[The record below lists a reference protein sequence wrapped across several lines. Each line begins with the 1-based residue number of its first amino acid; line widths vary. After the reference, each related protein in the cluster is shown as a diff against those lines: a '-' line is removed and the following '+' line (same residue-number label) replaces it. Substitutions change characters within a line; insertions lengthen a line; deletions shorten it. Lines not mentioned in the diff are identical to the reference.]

1 MEQRLDHALMA
12 LQRLTGTE
20 TGAVLRW
27 LQRLNGTKAGA
38 VLGRLQR
45 VTGKQAGVEAL
56 LGSSWTDERLLKTRI
71 QHTLIFH
78 CQSQAI
84 YSHDFH
90 WKSLKV
96 TYHAVTH
103 DHFRWIIWSC

>member
-1 MEQRLDHALMA
+1 MA
-12 LQRLTGTE
+12 LQRLTGT
-20 TGAVLRW
+20 
-27 LQRLNGTKAGA
+27 KAGEKW
-38 VLGRLQR
+38 RIFR
-45 VTGKQAGVEAL
+45 AL
-56 LGSSWTDERLLKTRI
+56 LGEMRRLLKTRI